1 MNPDTGFEPTLTL
14 PIGFEQPTERF
25 SASDNQRQVGAYDS
39 AAAAPFI
46 KWAGGKRNILHEL
59 LARLPV
65 QVNDY
70 YEPFLGGGA
79 LFFGMH
85 NPLRFPILSD
95 SNLELVITYKVVRKE
110 PEPLITQLTEH
121 SKKHSKEYYYRIR
134 KQHELRDPIKI
145 AARFIYLNK
154 TCYNGLYRVNKA
166 GRFNVPMGQY
176 TSPSIFSRDNLLG
189 CHASLQAAKVEF
201 RDFDTIR
208 PAAGDFV
215 YCDPPYHPLD
225 ATSSFTGYTKQDFGP
240 EDQIRLRDFALKL
253 HKQGVRV
260 MISNSDTGFINGLYA
275 QAPFKVDT
283 IQAPRFV
290 NSKPSRRDP
299 INELLITTY

>member
-1 MNPDTGFEPTLTL
+1 MNPDIGFEPTLTL
-14 PIGFEQPTERF
+14 PVGLGQP
-25 SASDNQRQVGAYDS
+25 SDRLTPSDIQHEAGGYDS
-39 AAAAPFI
+39 TPAAPFI

-59 LARLPV
+59 MARLPEEF
-65 QVNDY
+65 NGY

-85 NPLRFPILSD
+85 NPLRSPILSD
-95 SNLELVITYKVVRKE
+95 SNFELVITYKVVRKD
-110 PEPLITQLTEH
+110 PELLITQLTEH
-121 SKKHSKEYYYRIR
+121 SDNHSMEYYYRIR
-134 KQHELRDPIKI
+134 KQHGLRDPVKI

-166 GRFNVPMGQY
+166 GRFNVPMGRY
-176 TSPSIFSRDNLLG
+176 ANPSIFNRDNLLG
-189 CHASLQAAKVEF
+189 CHAAMQAAKVEF

-225 ATSSFTGYTKQDFGP
+225 ATSNFTGYTKQDFGP
-240 EDQIRLRDFALKL
+240 EDQIRLRDFALKM
-253 HKQGVRV
+253 HQQGVRV
-260 MISNSDTGFINGLYA
+260 MISNSDTGFINGLYS
-275 QAPFKVDT
+275 QAPFKVET
-283 IQAPRFV
+283 IRAPRFV
-290 NSKPSRRDP
+290 NSNPSRRDP